1 MCFLNRRTLKYILKL
16 FFILL
21 KACNR
26 NNIDATYKEESTNLL
41 IQKYVG
47 FQEQVR
53 KGHLGNTA
61 RFWILF
67 MDNAKLIFMLIYA
80 VKTNS
85 RKLFHK
91 CNGEMAN
98 LHFVY
103 DGQNYCRLV
112 IIKSEFIQSRTIW
125 EGSVC
130 LSH

>member
-1 MCFLNRRTLKYILKL
+1 
-16 FFILL
+16 
-21 KACNR
+21 
-26 NNIDATYKEESTNLL
+26 
-41 IQKYVG
+41 
-47 FQEQVR
+47 
-53 KGHLGNTA
+53 
-61 RFWILF
+61 